1 MDRLTCR
8 ECKKKKPLSDFGKR
22 YHSTGTYQRGKALCS
37 DCCRDRQ
44 IKSIYKNPRNY
55 LATRNSD
62 MRQRAKKYNI
72 ELDDTIDVEF
82 LFNLFEEQ
90 QGLCAISGLPMTWM
104 HEGLASNH
112 GSRRGT
118 NISIDRIDPEQGY
131 LPENIRLV
139 CDRVNKLKSSM
150 VDGDLYFWCALLAG
164 ALRKT
169 NVA

>member
-8 ECKKKKPLSDFGKR
+8 ECKKKKPKKDFGKR
-22 YHSTGTYQRGKALCS
+22 FHQTGTYQRGKALCNE
-37 DCCRDRQ
+37 CCRDRQ

-55 LATRNSD
+55 LSARLADT
-62 MRQRAKKYNI
+62 RQRAKKYEI
-72 ELDDTIDVEF
+72 ELDERVDLTF
-82 LFNLFEEQ
+82 LFDLFKSQ
-90 QGLCAISGLPMTWM
+90 DGLCAISKLPMTWM

-139 CDRVNKLKSSM
+139 CDRVNKLKSNM
-150 VDGDLYFWCALLAG
+150 VDGDLYFWCAILA
-164 ALRKT
+164 K
-169 NVA
+169 VISDV

>member
-8 ECKKKKPLSDFGKR
+8 ECKKKKPKKDFGKR
-22 YHSTGTYQRGKALCS
+22 FHQTGTYQRGKALCNE
-37 DCCRDRQ
+37 CCRDRQ

-55 LATRNSD
+55 LSVRLADT
-62 MRQRAKKYNI
+62 RQRAKKYEI
-72 ELDDTIDVEF
+72 ELDERVDLTF
-82 LFNLFEEQ
+82 LFDLFKSQ
-90 QGLCAISGLPMTWM
+90 DGLCAISKLPMTWM

-139 CDRVNKLKSSM
+139 CDRVNKLKSNM
-150 VDGDLYFWCALLAG
+150 VDGDLYFWCAILA
-164 ALRKT
+164 K
-169 NVA
+169 VISDV